1 MHFAVIALALLVA
14 ACAGPS
20 SEPTS
25 TAPPRAD
32 RKAPR
37 FKPSALRQPAVFVRV
52 EVAASQMNPRQVS
65 SLPAE
70 YEGALLEGLNARA
83 VPARDVRLVAPRERL
98 VPADAL
104 ARAREVGAD
113 HVLVVDARLHQTE
126 TAFCRDARPFR
137 AMTAVWSQKL
147 QVLRASDGVMT
158 FETKKPI
165 DVAAVEP
172 DCDAP
177 RDSKRRSP
185 AEHLSAAVDTLLKRL
200 LGS

>member
-1 MHFAVIALALLVA
+1 MRLAILALALLVA
-14 ACAGPS
+14 ACAGPA
-20 SEPTS
+20 SEPT
-25 TAPPRAD
+25 AKPRPRAD
-32 RKAPR
+32 RKAP
-37 FKPSALRQPAVFVRV
+37 FKASALRQPAVFVRV
-52 EVAASQMNPRQVS
+52 EVGAGQVSQRQVT

-83 VPARDVRLVAPRERL
+83 VPARDVRLVSPRERL

-104 ARAREVGAD
+104 ARGREVGAD
-113 HVLVVDARLHQTE
+113 HVLLVDARLHQTE

-137 AMTAVWSQKL
+137 AVAAVWSQKL
-147 QVLRASDGVMT
+147 QVLRVSDGAVT

-165 DVAAVEP
+165 DVPAVEP
-172 DCDAP
+172 DCDTP

-185 AEHLSAAVDTLLKRL
+185 AEHLSAAIDALLKRL